1 MRALLAT
8 FACAVLSSCG
18 SAEKSLYAIAGG
30 VLTGAATPGAEI
42 EQIYYLGVFD
52 PIEQLPETIYRVRV
66 RGQASILSTTR
77 FASGWVPA
85 PLIDSLSSNVRFTSA
100 NGTDVTISRPDSDLQ
115 SRLPVGRRMVLFG
128 PEGFREA
135 PTDHRLV
142 IVMGSDPDEFFEGMD
157 QAIGAIGE
165 AAQDGRSLELT
176 KLLLEATYSLREDQ
190 DKIRKA
196 ADAAAS
202 AKIGGQA

>member
-1 MRALLAT
+1 MRRLAPLVAALSVVA
-8 FACAVLSSCG
+8 CG
-18 SAEKSLYAIAGG
+18 STEKTVYAIAGA
-30 VLTGAATPGAEI
+30 VLTGAAIPGSEI

-66 RGQASILSTTR
+66 RGQASVLSTAR

-85 PLIDSLSSNVRFTSA
+85 PLIDSLSSNVRFTSKD
-100 NGTDVTISRPDSDLQ
+100 GTQVSLSRADDDLQ
-115 SRLPVGRRMVLFG
+115 SNIPVGRRMVLFG

-135 PTDHRLV
+135 PADHRLV

-157 QAIGAIGE
+157 EAIGALSE

-176 KLLLEATYSLREDQ
+176 RFLLEANHALRLDQ
-190 DKIRKA
+190 ARIQDATDR
-196 ADAAAS
+196 AAALE
-202 AKIGGQA
+202 IGGEA